1 MDKIFLSLLNRGIA
15 AGWLIL
21 AVLILRLVLK
31 RAPKWIPCILWG
43 IVAVRLIC
51 PFSLESAFSLIP
63 SGETLS
69 RTTVMYAQKPEIT
82 SGVFALNRT
91 LNPVIRDAFAP
102 SPGASVNPLQV
113 WTFFGGILWIIGLVA
128 LLLYALTSFW
138 RLHTRLRESVPIE
151 KNVWLCDVVE
161 SPFILG
167 IVRPRIY
174 LPSGIREEE
183 MKYVLAHEH
192 AHLKRKDHWWKL
204 LGYLLAAVYWFHPLM
219 WAAYMLFCRDMELA
233 CDEKVI
239 KELDIDGKKAYSHA
253 LVTCSVSK
261 RTVMVCPVAFGEVG
275 VKKRVKAVL
284 HYRKHA
290 FWVILAAIFAC
301 VIVAVC
307 FLTNPRRDTYEVRIV
322 IPAGGE
328 GEIYYS
334 DEEISPYGNKITLWA
349 GEGLSD
355 TEVVLMPLD
364 SDGEW
369 IPEPV
374 YMTPGM
380 PVRMEA
386 VRGAWYRIGVK
397 MSNSSTE
404 DKDVYVKA
412 EGVQIR
418 IACPVAEENVKY
430 DIIPMIMVNDKYY
443 YDTGRVSGR
452 TERSDKMDGEITSTV
467 DGSEKPAKNNQSN
480 FGEGYGYQF
489 GENDTIEVNMNGKWV
504 VFEYRS
510 GDGSLIRYGDKWY
523 SQGDLS
529 EETIEWLYWYNSL
542 TEEEQAAIS
551 AVPSDLYDLIYTGN
565 ESELPAKTEDANGDP
580 LDEAVQ
586 KAILEEN
593 ASSYS
598 DTYDLAC
605 CDFLA
610 LATEVMGPV
619 AEDTKSSVV
628 SHYGWALYQEYQ
640 ITNEGIKDVGGSH
653 IPVALTFE
661 EKDGNYELKEYWK
674 PREGSYFVPDIR
686 SKFPAEIAED
696 AIDSQKF
703 GILQIQSCYRQ
714 AVEFSGLDTDKVI
727 ERLLDSI
734 CSGPNASSNP
744 RDYMEAHFI
753 EYRELLY
760 YGEYTLRYC
769 LNRFRQG
776 NETGLEG
783 KIMALVCEEL
793 MQTKGTIP
801 ADAQTAETGQFWY
814 DTLYAHGS
822 NRVDPYLE

>member
-174 LPSGIREEE
+174 LPSDLKKEDR
-183 MKYVLAHEH
+183 KYVLAHEY

-204 LGYLLAAVYWFHPLM
+204 LGYLLASVYWFHPLM

-261 RTVMVCPVAFGEVG
+261 RTVMVCPVAFGEVE
-275 VKKRVKAVL
+275 VKKRVRAVL
-284 HYRKHA
+284 HYRKPA
-290 FWVILAAIFAC
+290 FWVILAAVFAC
-301 VIVAVC
+301 AIVAVC

-322 IPAGGE
+322 IPAGSE

-334 DEEISPYGNKITLWA
+334 DEEISPYGNKIMLWA

-404 DKDVYVKA
+404 DIDVYVKA

-418 IACPVAEENVKY
+418 IACPVVEENVTY
-430 DIIPMIMVNDKYY
+430 
-443 YDTGRVSGR
+443 
-452 TERSDKMDGEITSTV
+452 
-467 DGSEKPAKNNQSN
+467 
-480 FGEGYGYQF
+480 
-489 GENDTIEVNMNGKWV
+489 
-504 VFEYRS
+504 
-510 GDGSLIRYGDKWY
+510 LIRYGDKWY

-551 AVPSDLYDLIYTGN
+551 AVPSDLYDLIYTGE
-565 ESELPAKTEDANGDP
+565 ESHMPAVTEDAKEDS
-580 LDEAVQ
+580 LDAAIQ
-586 KAILEEN
+586 QAILEEN
-593 ASSYS
+593 VSYYSSAYGF
-598 DTYDLAC
+598 AC
-605 CDFLA
+605 CDFYP
-610 LATEVMGPV
+610 LATEVSETA
-619 AEDTKSSVV
+619 AENTGNNTV
-628 SHYGWALYQEYQ
+628 SCYGSALYRKYQ
-640 ITNEGIKDVGGSH
+640 ITDEGIEDLEGSH
-653 IPVALTFE
+653 VPVALTFE
-661 EKDGNYELKEYWK
+661 EKDGNYELKEYWQ
-674 PREGSYFVPDIR
+674 PRDGSYFVPDIR
-686 SKFPAEIAED
+686 SKFPPEIVED

-714 AVEFSGLDTDKVI
+714 AVEFAHLDTDSVI
-727 ERLLDSI
+727 ENLLNTI
-734 CSGPNASSNP
+734 CSEPKSSSNP
-744 RDYMEAHFI
+744 QDYVDAHSL

-769 LNRFRQG
+769 LNRFQQG

-783 KIMALVCEEL
+783 RIMALVCEEL
-793 MQTKGTIP
+793 MQTEGTIP

-822 NRVDPYLE
+822 NQVEPYLK